1 MSDLKSKKCVPCQGG
16 IPPMSA
22 AEAGVMMIE
31 VPGWELIESATKIRR
46 TFTFK
51 NFMEAQAFAVKVGN
65 ASESENHHPDITY
78 GWGFCTVLFYT
89 HKIGGLHENDF
100 IMAAKISDLRLD

>member
-1 MSDLKSKKCVPCQGG
+1 MSQLKDKSCIPCKGG
-16 IPPMSA
+16 IPPLTPS
-22 AEAGVMMIE
+22 EATAMMDKIK
-31 VPGWELIESATKIRR
+31 GWDLIESATKIRR

-65 ASESENHHPDITY
+65 LAESENHHPDITY

-100 IMAAKISDLRLD
+100 IMAAKVNLL

>member
-1 MSDLKSKKCVPCQGG
+1 MTDLKSKTCVPCQGG

-22 AEAGVMMIE
+22 EEATSMMAE
-31 VPGWELIESATKIRR
+31 VPGWDLIESATKIRR

-51 NFMEAQAFAVKVGN
+51 NFMEAQAFAVKVGEV
-65 ASESENHHPDITY
+65 SESEGHHPDIAY
-78 GWGFCTVLFYT
+78 GWGYCTVVFYT

-100 IMAAKISDLRLD
+100 IMAAKVNGL